1 MARARIELRGS
12 LSHTVRGRVFKKGQP
27 QIITNPD
34 DILYF
39 QQTDGFVVT
48 LMNAAEKVKAPG
60 TETQPADDE
69 SVESPT
75 APAPVA
81 PTPTLKLKKKPGFKT
96 V

>member
-27 QIITNPD
+27 QIITSPD

-48 LMNAAEKVKAPG
+48 LLNAAEKVKAPEM
-60 TETQPADDE
+60 ETQPDADDE
-69 SVESPT
+69 PVVPP
-75 APAPVA
+75 PAPSPA
-81 PTPTLKLKKKPGFKT
+81 APTLKLKKKPGFKT